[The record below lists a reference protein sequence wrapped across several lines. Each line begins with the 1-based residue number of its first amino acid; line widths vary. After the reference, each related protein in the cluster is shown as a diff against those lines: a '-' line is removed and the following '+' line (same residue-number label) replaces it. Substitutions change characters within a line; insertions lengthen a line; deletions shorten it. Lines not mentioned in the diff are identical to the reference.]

1 MSVEREP
8 PRRESTRPLRPL
20 PSVALPL
27 LRNERSAAR
36 QRRLLLALLAS
47 AALALL
53 AGGAALLLF
62 RQPEGAPPESE
73 QPLASTTEGSEEQA
87 EADAGSSAAL
97 PTAPD
102 AAADTPPSTGR
113 YERSL
118 GRARSFSHALRNAGM
133 TVEEAESIAVA
144 LTGQIDFRHVH
155 PEDLII
161 IERDQQGQLMRF
173 EYRASATLRYEAVR
187 VGSTFEGREIE
198 LLIETVPV
206 ARGGVIQTTLGDALE
221 GLGLGRA
228 LTGLFAD
235 VFSGKVNFSADTR
248 AGDTFRVLLDEEHLE
263 GKFLR
268 HGTVYALEYHGDR
281 TGLLRAFW
289 HESLRTEGDFF
300 DAEGRALHGGWL
312 RTPLRYDYVSSGF
325 GMRFH
330 PLLKRK
336 LLHSGIDY
344 RASTGTPVHAA
355 AAGVVRMA
363 GSYGPNGNLI
373 AIAHPHGYET
383 FYAHLS
389 RFATGIR
396 AGTRVKQRQVIA
408 YVGSTGRSTGPHL
421 HFALKKHGRFVDPAT
436 QLNGPGLPLPA
447 SELSDY
453 KRRVRALT
461 DRLDEI
467 ALEQPAAVTPTPE
480 PTEPLDLGEEEL

>member
-8 PRRESTRPLRPL
+8 PRREPTRPLRPL

-27 LRNERSAAR
+27 LRNERSAVR
-36 QRRLLLALLAS
+36 QRRLMRVLLAG

-53 AGGAALLLF
+53 AGGSALVLF
-62 RQPEGAPPESE
+62 REAPDAPPAPED
-73 QPLASTTEGSEEQA
+73 PLASATDVQDERPED
-87 EADAGSSAAL
+87 DAGPGVAL
-97 PTAPD
+97 PTAPETPD
-102 AAADTPPSTGR
+102 APPATGR
-113 YERSL
+113 YERAL

-133 TVEEAESIAVA
+133 TVEEAESVAVA
-144 LTGQIDFRHVH
+144 LTGQLDFRHVH

-161 IERDQQGQLMRF
+161 VERDQAGLLVRF

-187 VGSTFEGREIE
+187 VGNVFEGREIE

-235 VFSGKVNFSADTR
+235 VFSGKVNFTVDTR

-268 HGTVYALEYHGDR
+268 HGTVYALEYRGDR
-281 TGLLRAFW
+281 TGLVRAFW
-289 HESLRTEGDFF
+289 HESTRTDGDFF
-300 DAEGRALHGGWL
+300 DADGRALHGGWL

-330 PLLKRK
+330 PVLKRK

-344 RASTGTPVHAA
+344 RANTGTPVHAA

-363 GSYGPNGNLI
+363 GSYGPNGNLV
-373 AIAHPHGYET
+373 AIAHPHGFET

-389 RFATGIR
+389 RFAKGIR

-421 HFALKKHGRFVDPAT
+421 HFALKKHGRFVDPNS

-453 KRRVRALT
+453 KRRVRTLT
-461 DRLDEI
+461 DRLGEI
-467 ALEQPAAVTPTPE
+467 ALEQPAPVTSTPE
-480 PTEPLDLGEEEL
+480 PAEPLDLGEEEL